1 MKAIVLARVRVVV
14 IPVSLVGTAGILILK
29 SVGDVYVG
37 VAYVE
42 TPKFVTAAER
52 TLLEVV

>member
-1 MKAIVLARVRVVV
+1 VKAIVLARVRVVV
-14 IPVSLVGTAGILILK
+14 IPVALVGTVGILILK
-29 SVGDVYVG
+29 SEGEVAVG
-37 VAYVE
+37 VPYVA